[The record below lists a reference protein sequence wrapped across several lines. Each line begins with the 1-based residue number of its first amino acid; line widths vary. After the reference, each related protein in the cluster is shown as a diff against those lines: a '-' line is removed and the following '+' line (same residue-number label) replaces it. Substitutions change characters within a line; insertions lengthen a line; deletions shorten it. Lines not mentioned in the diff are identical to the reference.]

1 MGSVCEAELGTQA
14 KDGLGFERR
23 EGVLFTFVLV
33 VVILFAGTY
42 PGRYFRLLCRNIT
55 VGRICVIAMFH
66 SQLH

>member
-42 PGRYFRLLCRNIT
+42 PGRYFRLCAEILQW
-55 VGRICVIAMFH
+55 VGFV
-66 SQLH
+66 